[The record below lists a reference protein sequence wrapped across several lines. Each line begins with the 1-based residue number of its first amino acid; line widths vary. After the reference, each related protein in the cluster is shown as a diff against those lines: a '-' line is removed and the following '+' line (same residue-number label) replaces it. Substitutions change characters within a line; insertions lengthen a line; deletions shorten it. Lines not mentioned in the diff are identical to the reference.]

1 MGRRTDRRKLLAGI
15 AVPLL
20 LGTLAPAA
28 LAGINASGPWAVII
42 DISPPTTISCTI
54 DMTQAGMTLLASSSC
69 PVIGVVQLAGTIDS
83 TTGAFTLSGFDPT
96 FCGDTTLSGTVA
108 PDARTF
114 TASLTCKP
122 AFPLPFD
129 VTGSRCGNGVLDPG
143 EVCDDGNQLDGD
155 CCSATCD
162 PRAPEGTSCGFTS
175 DCAAQQCDSRG
186 TC

>member
-1 MGRRTDRRKLLAGI
+1 M
-15 AVPLL
+15 
-20 LGTLAPAA
+20 
-28 LAGINASGPWAVII
+28 
-42 DISPPTTISCTI
+42 ISISCTI
-54 DMTQAGMTLLASSSC
+54 DMTQAGMTLSASSSC
-69 PVIGVVQLAGTIDS
+69 PAIGVIDVQLAGAIDS